1 MRSCIFKIHLD
12 VLLCIYT
19 SLPAFRNPESGS
31 STTTPTLYIENEWP
45 NFKEYIV
52 AVEDEEW
59 EEENIWE
66 FTKLIEQHEQAW
78 RPAKEELETI
88 NVGNEEIKRELKI
101 GTLITPEEKEE
112 LIALLRDYVDVF
124 AWSYEDMPGLDTNI
138 VVHRIPLVEGCKPIK
153 QKLRRTHPEVLIK
166 VKAEIEKQWNAGFL
180 EVVKYPQWVS
190 NIVVVPKKEGK
201 IRVCVDFRD

>member
-19 SLPAFRNPESGS
+19 SLSAFRNPESGS
-31 STTTPTLYIENEWP
+31 STTTPALYIENEWP

-59 EEENIWE
+59 EEKNIGE

-101 GTLITPEEKEE
+101 GTLITPEEKE
-112 LIALLRDYVDVF
+112 
-124 AWSYEDMPGLDTNI
+124 
-138 VVHRIPLVEGCKPIK
+138 
-153 QKLRRTHPEVLIK
+153 
-166 VKAEIEKQWNAGFL
+166 
-180 EVVKYPQWVS
+180 
-190 NIVVVPKKEGK
+190 
-201 IRVCVDFRD
+201 